1 METIKILILG
11 HSKIGKTV
19 IKNKM
24 IKNPIIY
31 NSPTIGV
38 EYDSFTKNYKG
49 NIYNIYLWDCGG
61 NKKFNTIIRSY
72 FKSDIFYLICFDA
85 NDFDFKTP
93 INFWLNQI
101 KNKSNNKNI
110 LLIGIYSSFL
120 DIYIKQDIISF
131 INELELSFIFID
143 LLNQDDISGITTYII
158 DKKIND
164 NNLDDDNSINTP
176 LINKKK
182 GTNCLNCIIL

>member
-11 HSKIGKTV
+11 HSKIGKTI

-24 IKNPIIY
+24 IENPIIN

-38 EYDSFTKNYKG
+38 EYDSFTKIYKG

-72 FKSDIFYLICFDA
+72 FKSDLFYLICFDA
-85 NDFDFKTP
+85 NDFDFKIP

-110 LLIGIYSSFL
+110 LLIGIYSSLFNI
-120 DIYIKQDIISF
+120 DIKHDISCF
-131 INELELSFIFID
+131 INELDLSFIFID
-143 LLNQDDISGITTYII
+143 LLNQEDISGITNYII
-158 DKKIND
+158 EKNINN
-164 NNLDDDNSINTP
+164 NNLDDNSSINIP

-182 GTNCLNCIIL
+182 VTNCLNCIIL